1 MRAKCIKSLELDH
14 NFFVEGQF
22 YNFDVQFDY
31 VPNVCRQLTFSIRTD
46 TYLPKAVFY
55 DRYTCKEN
63 KYPYC
68 FEDYFVIDD
77 PKVHVKTPY
86 IDAKDFVKIALESN
100 YPPFDRRLGIDKRYK
115 SRSSISVE
123 GTVKSEMG
131 TADDT
136 IKKVTVLTDPFKT
149 DGLKAGDRVQVIIIK
164 KPSQ

>member
-1 MRAKCIKSLELDH
+1 MRAKCIKSLELDY

-22 YNFDVQFDY
+22 YEFEFELDCVPDVSY
-31 VPNVCRQLTFSIRTD
+31 NLTFSTRTAQ
-46 TYLPKAVFY
+46 YVPLAVFH
-55 DRYTCKEN
+55 DRITCKEQN
-63 KYPYC
+63 YPYC

-77 PKVHVKTPY
+77 PHVHVKTPLDD
-86 IDAKDFVKIALESN
+86 IKGFVKDDLESKAN
-100 YPPFDRRLGIDKRYK
+100 PFERMMDFEKRYK

-136 IKKVTVLTDPFKT
+136 IKKVTVLTDSFKT

-164 KPSQ
+164 KPS

>member
-14 NFFVEGQF
+14 NFFTEGQIYDF
-22 YNFDVQFDY
+22 EVESFCIPDV
-31 VPNVCRQLTFSIRTD
+31 CKSLTFSTRTE
-46 TYLPKAVFY
+46 PHNPAAVFY
-55 DRYTCKEN
+55 DRNTCKEE
-63 KYPYC
+63 KHPYC
-68 FEDYFVIDD
+68 FEDYFVNVDSN
-77 PKVHVKTPY
+77 VHLGPQF
-86 IDAKDFVKIALESN
+86 DELKDFVSKALKSEVN
-100 YPPFDRRLGIDKRYK
+100 PFERRMDLEKRYK